1 MKYSNKA
8 INIVE
13 NTWEYLENN
22 YKGSEITL
30 SLLVYSIQKKCN
42 TENCRK
48 QALKYLWEGYEF
60 YELEEKNYWKKYFKE
75 CLGVCVK

>member
-22 YKGSEITL
+22 FKGSEITL
-30 SLLVYSIQKKCN
+30 SLLIYSIQKKCD

-48 QALKYLWEGYEF
+48 QALKYLWESYEW
-60 YELEEKNYWKKYFKE
+60 YDLKEKEYYIKYFKE

>member
-22 YKGSEITL
+22 FKGSEITL
-30 SLLVYSIQKKCN
+30 SLLIYSIQKKCD

-48 QALKYLWEGYEF
+48 QALKYLWESYEW
-60 YELEEKNYWKKYFKE
+60 YDLEEKEYYIKYFRE
-75 CLGVCVK
+75 CLGVYVK